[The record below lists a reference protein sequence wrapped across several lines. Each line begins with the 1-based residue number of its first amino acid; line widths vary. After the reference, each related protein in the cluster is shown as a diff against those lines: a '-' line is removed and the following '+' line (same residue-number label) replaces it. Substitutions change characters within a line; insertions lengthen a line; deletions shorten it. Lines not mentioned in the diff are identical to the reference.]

1 MRKLLLA
8 VLVVIAGLG
17 LVIEFRPNTYH
28 VERSTVVN
36 APADAIYGH
45 IADLHQWAAWSPWDK
60 LDPAMKKEYS
70 GDAGAVGSS
79 YHWAGNDKV
88 GEGRM
93 TVAKVEPGKGV
104 DFDLEFIK
112 PFAGKCKTG
121 FALASAGAGTK
132 VTWSMDGSNNF
143 MAKAMELFGGD
154 MDKMI
159 GPDFEHG
166 LAGMKTVVEAAAA
179 APAAAP
185 AESSAAAGAA
195 TPPAADAAKKTTP

>member
-1 MRKLLLA
+1 VRKVLLA
-8 VLVVIAGLG
+8 ILVVLAGLA
-17 LVIEFRPNTYH
+17 LLIETRPASYH

-45 IADLHQWAAWSPWDK
+45 VADLHQWGAWSPWDK

-70 GDAGAVGSS
+70 GDPGAIGSS

-93 TVAKVEPGKGV
+93 TVTKADPDKAV
-104 DFDLEFIK
+104 DYDLEFIK

-121 FALASAGAGTK
+121 FALAPETGGTK
-132 VTWSMDGSNNF
+132 VTWSMDGTSNF
-143 MAKAMELFGGD
+143 MAKAMALFGGN

-166 LAGMKTVVEAAAA
+166 LAGLKSVVEATPAAA
-179 APAAAP
+179 ATAPADSMHAAP
-185 AESSAAAGAA
+185 AD
-195 TPPAADAAKKTTP
+195 TAAKKTTP